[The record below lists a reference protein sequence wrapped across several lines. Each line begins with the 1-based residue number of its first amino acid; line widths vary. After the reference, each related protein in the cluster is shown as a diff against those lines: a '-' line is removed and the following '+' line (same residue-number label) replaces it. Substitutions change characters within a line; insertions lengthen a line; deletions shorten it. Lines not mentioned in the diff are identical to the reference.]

1 MKKLFSISFP
11 FLAASLIMVGCAGFG
26 QNAKT
31 VTSPQGGSVKTSSAL
46 QIDQTSEADP
56 ANGEQIYFMST
67 DKSGNRI
74 LYTGGPNFGGMMM
87 GGYLT
92 CASCHG
98 PDAHGG
104 LHVMHMET
112 MDAPPIYYAALVGM
126 MAEES
131 NGTQQPEGY
140 TLENFRKEVEDGID
154 VNGEQLDENM
164 PRWQMSEQDLAD
176 LFAFLKTIPK

>member
-1 MKKLFSISFP
+1 
-11 FLAASLIMVGCAGFG
+11 
-26 QNAKT
+26 
-31 VTSPQGGSVKTSSAL
+31 
-46 QIDQTSEADP
+46 
-56 ANGEQIYFMST
+56 
-67 DKSGNRI
+67 
-74 LYTGGPNFGGMMM
+74 MM